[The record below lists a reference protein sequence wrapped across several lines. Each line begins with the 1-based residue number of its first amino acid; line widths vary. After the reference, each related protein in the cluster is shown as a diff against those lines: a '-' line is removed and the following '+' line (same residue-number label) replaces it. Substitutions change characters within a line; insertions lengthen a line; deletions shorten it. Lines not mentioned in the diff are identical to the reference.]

1 MQARLIT
8 LVLLLCVVGMTVG
21 CLPIPLLPSGNIHR
35 IEDDIEDL
43 VDKTATKSEVIE
55 KLGNPLRYRKTSMSY
70 KACGK
75 TAGIG
80 YIMCLGYQCGS
91 GEFRSSEC
99 FELFLKFD
107 EKNHLLSY
115 QEIPWQENYDPAEE
129 DMMLM
134 KLAEQGDTL
143 TMRLWEQSSTYMYS
157 EDYENELIKRI
168 INGNNTSLAAWKLYL
183 MRGRRSV
190 DIKLL
195 CQAADG
201 GIKQAQ
207 MRLGR
212 SYRVGDSVFRNIEK
226 AYMWYKLASSS
237 KHEGNGYFDKVS
249 QKQASADLTYLMKSM
264 TLKEITQAEQLFSK
278 WSPGQCERELVE
290 AGRSTDSK

>member
-1 MQARLIT
+1 MAKGSQLSRQWQLLRVLESFRLGI
-8 LVLLLCVVGMTVG
+8 
-21 CLPIPLLPSGNIHR
+21 S
-35 IEDDIEDL
+35 IEDL

-80 YIMCLGYQCGS
+80 YIICVPYACDGGA
-91 GEFRSSEC
+91 FVSSEC
-99 FELFLKFD
+99 FELSLKFD

-134 KLAEQGDTL
+134 KLADQGDTL
-143 TMRLWEQSSTYMYS
+143 AMRLWEQSSTYMYS
-157 EDYENELIKRI
+157 EEYENELIKRI
-168 INGNNTSLAAWKLYL
+168 DNGNNTSLPAWKLYL
-183 MRGRRSV
+183 IRGRRPE

-212 SYRVGDSVFRNIEK
+212 SYRVGDGVVRNIEK
-226 AYMWYKLASSS
+226 TYMWYKLASSN

-249 QKQASADLTYLMKSM
+249 QKQAGADLTYLKKSM

-278 WSPGQCERELVE
+278 WSPGQCERELIE
-290 AGRSTDSK
+290 TGRSTDIK